1 MITLGIVSPC
11 YNEEKILSIS
21 ASKFANL
28 LDRLIDS
35 GKISNDSFVL
45 FVNDG
50 SKDSTWDIIT
60 ELHERDSKFKGLNL
74 AHNSGHQNAIM
85 AGMMT
90 AKDWCDAIV
99 TIDADIQDDINAIER
114 MIDEHSKG
122 AEIVYGIKVSRTA
135 DPLLKRMSAIA
146 FYKLQQKMGVD
157 CLYNHADFRFMSKR
171 ALDMLAEYKEKN
183 LYLRAL
189 IQKIGLPSTTVDDVI
204 CEREAGES
212 KYTLSKMLHL
222 AIDGVTSFSTK
233 PIYILLYVGII
244 FLAIALFILCDVTH
258 SMITGNAVSGWV
270 SLILS
275 IWFVGGALMTGLAT
289 IGIYIGKIYTEV
301 KGRPLYHIQDILN

>member
-21 ASKFANL
+21 AIKFANL

-60 ELHERDSKFKGLNL
+60 ELHEQDSRFKGLNL

-171 ALDMLAEYKEKN
+171 ALDMLSEYKEKN

-204 CEREAGES
+204 REREAGES

-244 FLAIALFILCDVTH
+244 FLAIALFILCDVSY